1 MNEKNN
7 QEESQPPSSA
17 VEKLKK
23 FFRNPFFIKTQSVTE
38 VTDFL
43 KDAVDRNVID
53 KEAESIAIKA
63 IRLGDITVKEIMIP
77 KVDMVNVQIGEDTKD
92 IIKKIINSGHS
103 RYPVLG
109 NERNEVAGILLA
121 KDILP
126 KLFKGTTDFDIN
138 EMLRDPNVVPE
149 TKKADSLLEEFKQ
162 DRSHLAVVIDEY
174 GEICGLITI
183 EDILEELVGE
193 IEDEHDVDEEEIIEI
208 DSNKYRVDAKIEL
221 EEFIVFFE
229 LDLDPLSV
237 DAETLGGLFISEFG
251 VLPNI
256 GDKIKIEDIYIEV
269 SDTDNRRIKRF
280 TVSKN
285 K

>member
-1 MNEKNN
+1 
-7 QEESQPPSSA
+7 
-17 VEKLKK
+17 
-23 FFRNPFFIKTQSVTE
+23 
-38 VTDFL
+38 
-43 KDAVDRNVID
+43 
-53 KEAESIAIKA
+53 
-63 IRLGDITVKEIMIP
+63 
-77 KVDMVNVQIGEDTKD
+77 MVNIQIGENTKD
-92 IIKKIINSGHS
+92 VIKKIIDSGHS

-221 EEFIVFFE
+221 EEFIGFFG

-280 TVSKN
+280 TVTKN
-285 K
+285 KWK

>member
-77 KVDMVNVQIGEDTKD
+77 KVDMVNIQIGENTKD
-92 IIKKIINSGHS
+92 VIKKIIDSGHS

-126 KLFKGTTDFDIN
+126 KLFKGTADFDIN

-221 EEFIVFFE
+221 EEFIGFFG